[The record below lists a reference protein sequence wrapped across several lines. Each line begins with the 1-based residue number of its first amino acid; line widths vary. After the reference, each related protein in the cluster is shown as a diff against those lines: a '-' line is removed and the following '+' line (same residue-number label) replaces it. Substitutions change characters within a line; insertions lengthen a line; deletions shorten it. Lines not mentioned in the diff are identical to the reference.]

1 MMEILALVSLRDI
14 CSLKFGV
21 LVYSI
26 QYLKCLLFC
35 ADIDECKL
43 DSDQCAQTCI
53 NTIGSY
59 TCSCS
64 EGYLLNGDR
73 RGCSGEAWV

>member
-1 MMEILALVSLRDI
+1 MMGILALVSLRDI
-14 CSLKFGV
+14 CSHISECIA
-21 LVYSI
+21 YSTVPEV
-26 QYLKCLLFC
+26 LLFC

-73 RGCSGEAWV
+73 RGCSGEDWV